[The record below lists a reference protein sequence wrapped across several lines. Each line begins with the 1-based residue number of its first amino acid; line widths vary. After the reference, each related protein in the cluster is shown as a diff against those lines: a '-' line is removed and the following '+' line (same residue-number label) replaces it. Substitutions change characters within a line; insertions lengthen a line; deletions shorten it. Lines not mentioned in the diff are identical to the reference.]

1 MNHPDRS
8 HFHVKPVRG
17 RCRHG
22 GVTVIELIVVV
33 AILAVLATVA
43 VPSFRTQMQ
52 RSRVEQATVQIQG
65 TLQAARMEAIRRNR
79 SVSVCTNAATARVQA
94 YETSNPSVI
103 IRDTTWSNAVTLGTA
118 GLSSTS
124 GGWECARFDS
134 TGLAPLAAT
143 SSSSRYW
150 RLAAG
155 SEVACLYLD
164 AGGLSRILRQ
174 TTC

>member
-8 HFHVKPVRG
+8 NHHVKPARG
-17 RCRHG
+17 RRRQD

-33 AILAVLATVA
+33 AILAVLAAVA

-52 RSRVEQATVQIQG
+52 RSRVEQATAQIQG
-65 TLQAARMEAIRRNR
+65 ALQAARMEAIRRNR
-79 SVSVCTNAATARVQA
+79 SVSVCTNAATARVQV
-94 YETSNPSVI
+94 YVTSNPSAM
-103 IRDTTWSNAVTLGTA
+103 IRDTTWSNAVALSTA
-118 GLSSTS
+118 GLSSAS

-143 SSSSRYW
+143 SSSRYW
-150 RLAAG
+150 RVAAG
-155 SEVACLYLD
+155 SEVACVYLD
-164 AGGLSRILRQ
+164 AGGLSRVLRQ